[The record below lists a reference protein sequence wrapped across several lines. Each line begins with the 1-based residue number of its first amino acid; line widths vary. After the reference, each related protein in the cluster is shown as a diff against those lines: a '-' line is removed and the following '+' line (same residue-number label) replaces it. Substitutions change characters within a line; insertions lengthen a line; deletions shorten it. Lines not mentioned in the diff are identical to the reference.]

1 MSESI
6 TIEEFHKRDNDR
18 IDRIKDIL
26 MEAVVDQEALFELHP
41 NYGAACDCGSDHDEN
56 KHLAHKHLAHK
67 GILTEFLVMVAY
79 TSYDDDGDQN
89 TCYALIQDNDR
100 PEYAKLGLVEKIN
113 RLFL

>member
-6 TIEEFHKRDNDR
+6 TIEEFRKRDNDR

-41 NYGAACDCGSDHDEN
+41 NYGAACDCGSGHDEN
-56 KHLAHKHLAHK
+56 KHLANQ
-67 GILTEFLVMVAY
+67 GIITEFLVMIAY
-79 TSYDDDGDQN
+79 TAFDDNGDQQ
-89 TCYALIQDNDR
+89 TCYACIQDADR